1 MVIVVLGVAGSGKTT
16 VGTMLADALHCPYLE
31 GDSLHSPEN
40 IDKMTRG
47 IPLTDSDRGPWLSA
61 INARMRDFFDRGQ
74 NLVVGCSALN
84 EKYRQ
89 VLARGMAIRWVYLK
103 ASPALIRSRLGDRKN
118 HFMKVDMLD
127 SQFDVLEEPSDAIV
141 VDAGAPPRAVVN
153 RVLSQLGDIT

>member
-1 MVIVVLGVAGSGKTT
+1 
-16 VGTMLADALHCPYLE
+16 MLADALHCPYLE

-103 ASPALIRSRLGDRKN
+103 ASPALIRSRLSDRKN

-127 SQFDVLEEPSDAIV
+127 SQFDVLEEPLDAIV
-141 VDAGAPPRAVVN
+141 VDASAPPRAVVN

>member
-16 VGTMLADALHCPYLE
+16 VGTMLADALHCQYLE

-40 IDKMTRG
+40 IDRMTRG

-61 INARMRDFFDRGQ
+61 IHARMRDFFDRGQ
-74 NLVVGCSALN
+74 DLVVGCSALN

-103 ASPALIRSRLGDRKN
+103 ASPALIRSRLSDRKD
-118 HFMKVDMLD
+118 HFMKVDMLE
-127 SQFDVLEEPSDAIV
+127 SQFDALEAPSEAIV
-141 VDAGAPPRAVVN
+141 VDAGEPPTAIVDRVV
-153 RVLSQLGDIT
+153 SQLRDIT

>member
-1 MVIVVLGVAGSGKTT
+1 MVIVVLGVAGSVKTT

-89 VLARGMAIRWVYLK
+89 VLARGIAIRWVYLK
-103 ASPALIRSRLGDRKN
+103 ASPALIRSRLSDRKN

>member
-61 INARMRDFFDRGQ
+61 IHARMLDFFDRGQ
-74 NLVVGCSALN
+74 DLVVGCSALN

-89 VLARGMAIRWVYLK
+89 VLSRGIAIRWVYLK
-103 ASPALIRSRLGDRKN
+103 ASPALIRSRLSDRKN
-118 HFMKVDMLD
+118 HFMKVDMVD

-141 VDAGAPPRAVVN
+141 VDAGAPPRTVVN